1 MKSLVEKM
9 VRIQSDLKA
18 PKNQTNTFGKY
29 KYRSCEDIVEAA
41 KPLLERE
48 GLFMMISDKVAF
60 HSEHRCYVEATVTV
74 MDGENSLTAT
84 ASAREA
90 AAKKGMDD
98 SQITGSTSS
107 YARKYALNGMFG
119 IDDTKD
125 SDATNDHGK
134 ASKKINNQP
143 ANKPTEGQVWCAEM
157 VGYLHS
163 NDSEAL
169 LDKWEKTDNDFITA
183 NWNAIN
189 SADRSKMKDMIA
201 KERKNN
207 E

>member
-9 VRIQSDLKA
+9 VRIQADLKA
-18 PKNQTNTFGKY
+18 PKGQRNTFGNY
-29 KYRSCEDIVEAA
+29 NYRSCEDIVEAA

-48 GLFMMISDKVAF
+48 GLFMMISDKVVF

-74 MDGENSLTAT
+74 MDGVNSLTAT

-90 AAKKGMDD
+90 SVKKGMDD
-98 SQITGSTSS
+98 SQITGATSS

-134 ASKKINNQP
+134 ASKKVQ
-143 ANKPTEGQVWCAEM
+143 NKPTKGQEWCAEM

-163 NDSEAL
+163 SDSESL
-169 LDKWEKTDNDFITA
+169 LDKWEKTDNDFISA
-183 NWNAIN
+183 VWHSIN
-189 SADRSKMKDMIA
+189 SADRSKMKEMIA
-201 KERKNN
+201 KERKSN